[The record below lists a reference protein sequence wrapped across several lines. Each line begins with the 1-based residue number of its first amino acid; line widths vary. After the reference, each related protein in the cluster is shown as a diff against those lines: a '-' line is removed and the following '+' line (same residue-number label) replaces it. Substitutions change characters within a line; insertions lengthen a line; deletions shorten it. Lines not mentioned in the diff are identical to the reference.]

1 VILALGIAGPSRTFL
16 SMRRLAMSYTKED
29 LKKKL
34 LEMSPEITTYGLSI
48 ELEFDEGKNA
58 WVVVFSREN
67 HSRHAFLDKRD
78 ADACIDGNACIY
90 LGVLIAQYIKDLEEE
105 ISGRRVR

>member
-1 VILALGIAGPSRTFL
+1 
-16 SMRRLAMSYTKED
+16 MSYKKED

-34 LEMSPEITTYGLSI
+34 SDMYPEIKTYGLST
-48 ELEFDEGKNA
+48 ELDFDEGKNA
-58 WVVVFSREN
+58 WVVSFQKGN

-78 ADACIDGNACIY
+78 ADACIEGNACIY

-105 ISGRRVR
+105 LGG